1 MSTIHVPDEVS
12 RIFSLAST
20 DSPSHARLAN
30 ELVRLISPS
39 ASVSVAASHTTKKPS
54 HGADSLVSNESLD
67 QWLSAVWSCILCM
80 LATKRVARVPAQKS
94 LGFVQAV
101 IKALSTKPVKLGGK
115 FGVIDDQFFV
125 NFLLEHL
132 SQGAFAKQAHVRY
145 RVCQML
151 FVLLNHVSEIDDDMH
166 ERLKILLIQRSRDKD
181 THVRIQA
188 SLALTRFQG
197 PSDDIDE
204 EIVSI
209 LVELMSADPS
219 PEVRK
224 ALLWNIEVSSESLLP
239 LLQRAADVD
248 GGVRRMVYLK
258 FAACLPD
265 MMQIPREVRV
275 ALLDLGFRDRDPG
288 VRKKCRAMVC
298 DKWWK
303 SREWDVLEFLR
314 EIDITSPSAVDT
326 LTELL
331 AANCVDVDF
340 VSEKLWGEQISP
352 EFVFFAFVYVKH
364 LSEIQAEDKIH
375 EILPSLSEMA
385 DTISKFNSMIK
396 SPPSSESVPVIE
408 FITTK
413 LLQIVAHHDF
423 SDEMGRRRI
432 TRVLSCEQD
441 GCEGIRSSA
450 VEFDAKF
457 SSGSNFLYLR
467 IVVDAV
473 CDIDDSS
480 EPSKFGENMD
490 SDLQRLLTAMQCL
503 EIIRALFERI
513 EKNVFNDSSFMC
525 FLQRFIYPGIRSSN
539 SLLRQTA
546 IHCLGLLCYLDKK
559 FAIENMNLFLHTYES
574 DNNDGKKVALQV
586 QCGISLSRLILYF
599 QIIFDLVMVH
609 GADVLEMDA
618 LVYVTKHSLELDEL
632 ELVTLAVE
640 GAAKLHIMKFL
651 SDAETSLAQVAAT
664 AFMAVSVA
672 YDGTDAPGVLPPNEI
687 AAQIV
692 EWTDNRRVARNEDDK
707 QTALQ
712 TASNASE
719 ASKEAMAEALPL
731 RTGHAI
737 LAVELLE
744 LMLKNPAILKD
755 AVRMLNTLHVDCG
768 FMDSD
773 RRRICRLAE
782 D

>member
-39 ASVSVAASHTTKKPS
+39 ASMSVSASHTTKKPS

-67 QWLSAVWSCILCM
+67 QWLSAVWCCILCM

-132 SQGAFAKQAHVRY
+132 SQ
-145 RVCQML
+145 
-151 FVLLNHVSEIDDDMH
+151 EIDDDMH

-432 TRVLSCEQD
+432 TRVLKD

-513 EKNVFNDSSFMC
+513 EK
-525 FLQRFIYPGIRSSN
+525 
-539 SLLRQTA
+539 
-546 IHCLGLLCYLDKK
+546 K

-574 DNNDGKKVALQV
+574 DNNDGKKVAL
-586 QCGISLSRLILYF
+586 

-651 SDAETSLAQVAAT
+651 SDAEILEALLILYFHPHTAGQHRLRQCLSCFFAMFAFSSLANQTSLAQVAAT

-692 EWTDNRRVARNEDDK
+692 EWTDNRRVVRNEDDK

-719 ASKEAMAEALPL
+719 VSSKEAMAEALPL

-744 LMLKNPAILKD
+744 VMLKNPAILKD

-782 D
+782 DVEPMLAVDSLSLKGLKRFVNKVQGEALREEEKDNDSDEVS

>member
-39 ASVSVAASHTTKKPS
+39 ASMSVSASHTTKKPS

-101 IKALSTKPVKLGGK
+101 IKALSTKPVKLGEK

-432 TRVLSCEQD
+432 TRVLTELMTCADLPTENLTHIIHIMQKM
-441 GCEGIRSSA
+441 A
-450 VEFDAKF
+450 VKE
-457 SSGSNFLYLR
+457 SEVLL

-480 EPSKFGENMD
+480 DPSKFGENVSFAARNFLILQQMD

-513 EKNVFNDSSFMC
+513 EK
-525 FLQRFIYPGIRSSN
+525 
-539 SLLRQTA
+539 
-546 IHCLGLLCYLDKK
+546 K

-574 DNNDGKKVALQV
+574 DNNDGKKVAL
-586 QCGISLSRLILYF
+586 

-692 EWTDNRRVARNEDDK
+692 EWTDNRRVVRNEDDK

-719 ASKEAMAEALPL
+719 VSSKEAMAEALPL

-744 LMLKNPAILKD
+744 VMLKNPAILKD

-768 FMDSD
+768 FLDSD

-782 D
+782 DVEPMLAVDSLSLKGLKR